1 MSRVSIRTDLTRSSE
16 YQFIEILRWEM
27 ESTRSSALHNQRPEV
42 QNNFRKTANP
52 IHGLVEP
59 PPSWQEDGSCPW
71 IAQYPG

>member
-1 MSRVSIRTDLTRSSE
+1 
-16 YQFIEILRWEM
+16 M

-71 IAQYPG
+71 IVQYPG